1 MSRRIAR
8 SRPAFTLIELL
19 VVIAII
25 AVLIGLLLPAVQKV
39 REAANRMSCSNNLKQ
54 LSLGHH
60 TYHDTYGVLVTG
72 GRNEN
77 YRTFGFVN
85 SVGWTWKLFPFIE
98 QDNRY
103 RAILALDPARQIHDY
118 LSPAHYP
125 RPGSEVDRWGY
136 GRNPVWLEGS
146 KAFTCPSSA
155 LQPGSPDIT
164 IPAVSAVELPG
175 MKHATLCYRAN
186 GGSPV
191 QWNSDG
197 TATDAYQLKNSPK
210 GRDYWYTINGVIYPL
225 SKTKLS
231 SITDGTSNTILLGET
246 SAVIGRA
253 LGSAGNGGLW
263 PWTYGYR
270 WGGIQ
275 DGTPTGIDAGWFMID
290 HKIVANPINFSGRN
304 FRLNETPFTSS
315 HAGGVNMS
323 FCDGSVRFM
332 AQTTDLKILQML
344 ATRSGGEVVT
354 LPN

>member
-1 MSRRIAR
+1 MVR
-8 SRPAFTLIELL
+8 SDRVRSGFTLIELL

-39 REAANRMSCSNNLKQ
+39 REAAARMSCGNNLKQ
-54 LSLGHH
+54 LSLAHH
-60 TYHDTYGVLVTG
+60 AYHDAYGVLVTG
-72 GRNEN
+72 GRNDF
-77 YRTFGFVN
+77 YSTFGFVN
-85 SVGWTWKLFPFIE
+85 SVGWTWKIFPFIE

-103 RAILALDPARQIHDY
+103 RAILALDPARQIYDY
-118 LSPAHYP
+118 LGPAVYP
-125 RPGSEVDRWGY
+125 NPNSEVDRWGY
-136 GRNPVWLEGS
+136 GRDPVWLEGS
-146 KAFTCPSSA
+146 KLFTCPSSA

-164 IPAVSAVELPG
+164 TPGVYPVEIPG

-210 GRDYWYTINGVIYPL
+210 GRNYWYTINGVIYPL

-231 SITDGTSNTILLGET
+231 AITDGTSNTILLGET
-246 SAVIGRA
+246 SAVVGRE
-253 LGSAGNGGLW
+253 LGSAGYGSLW
-263 PWTYGYR
+263 PWTFGYR

-290 HKIVANPINFSGRN
+290 HKIVANPINFAGKN
-304 FRLNETPFTSS
+304 FYLNETPFTSS
-315 HAGGVNMS
+315 HPGGVNMS

-332 AQTTDLKILQML
+332 PNATDLKVLQML
-344 ATRSGGEVVT
+344 ATRAGGEVVA
-354 LPN
+354 LP